1 MNPINSHHHLSLP
14 LQTSKLPN
22 STTTFLSPNNSMSS
36 AAAKPSASGKDES
49 RKPQDPAVKCPRCD
63 SPNTKFCY
71 YNNYSLSQPRHFCKT
86 CRRYWTKGGA
96 LRNVPI
102 GGGCRKN
109 KKLKPSPRLPT
120 DAAPLKFSSA
130 MDNFHQFASNFADL
144 SPQPPCF
151 GLDPSQLGFKQGEDL
166 GFQEMARHSSLAT
179 SIESLSSI
187 NQDLHW
193 KLQQQRLAAL
203 LVGGDGGGGQT
214 QKEGSGSIE
223 KAQTIQFQSLENH
236 KTDGS
241 FSNTEWFLNSNNAGN
256 WSGGIQAWAELSHY
270 TSSLP

>member
-1 MNPINSHHHLSLP
+1 MSPA
-14 LQTSKLPN
+14 
-22 STTTFLSPNNSMSS
+22 TTTP
-36 AAAKPSASGKDES
+36 AGAKPSGKDES
-49 RKPQDPAVKCPRCD
+49 RKPLQDPAVKCPRCD

-71 YNNYSLSQPRHFCKT
+71 YNNYSLTQPRHFCKT

-109 KKLKPSPRLPT
+109 KKIKPSPRHPND
-120 DAAPLKFSSA
+120 DALKFSPA
-130 MDNFHQFASNFADL
+130 MDFQLHKSSNTSAASIFHHQFTSNFADL
-144 SPQPPCF
+144 SPAISQPPCF
-151 GLDPSQLGFKQGEDL
+151 NLDPSQLGFAKQGENL
-166 GFQEMARHSSLAT
+166 GFQEMVRHSNLAT

-193 KLQQQRLAAL
+193 KLQQQRLATLFAE
-203 LVGGDGGGGQT
+203 DGS
-214 QKEGSGSIE
+214 QKEASGNIQ
-223 KAQTIQFQSLENH
+223 KPQPIQFQSLENP

-241 FSNTEWFLNSNNAGN
+241 FSNTDWFLNNSYAAGNNVTGGAGN

-270 TSSLP
+270 TSLP

>member
-1 MNPINSHHHLSLP
+1 
-14 LQTSKLPN
+14 
-22 STTTFLSPNNSMSS
+22 MSS
-36 AAAKPSASGKDES
+36 KALASGKDES
-49 RKPQDPAVKCPRCD
+49 RKAAQDAAVKCPRCD

-71 YNNYSLSQPRHFCKT
+71 YNNYSLTQPRHFCKT

-109 KKLKPSPRLPT
+109 KKLKPSPRLPN
-120 DAAPLKFSSA
+120 DAAPLKFSPA
-130 MDNFHQFASNFADL
+130 IDNFHQFASNFADL
-144 SPQPPCF
+144 SPHPPCF
-151 GLDPSQLGFKQGEDL
+151 SLDPSQLGFAPSLKQGENL

-203 LVGGDGGGGQT
+203 FAGDGGSQT
-214 QKEGSGSIE
+214 QKEASGSVQ
-223 KAQTIQFQSLENH
+223 KPQAIQFQSLENH
-236 KTDGS
+236 KEDGS
-241 FSNTEWFLNSNNAGN
+241 FSSTEWLLNNNGGAGN
-256 WSGGIQAWAELSHY
+256 WGGGIQAWAELSHY

>member
-1 MNPINSHHHLSLP
+1 
-14 LQTSKLPN
+14 
-22 STTTFLSPNNSMSS
+22 MSS
-36 AAAKPSASGKDES
+36 GGAKPSGKDER
-49 RKPQDPAVKCPRCD
+49 RKPAQDPAVKCPRCD

-109 KKLKPSPRLPT
+109 KKLKPSPRLPN

-130 MDNFHQFASNFADL
+130 MDNFHLHNHQFASNFADL

-151 GLDPSQLGFKQGEDL
+151 GLDPSQLGFAPSVKQGENL

-203 LVGGDGGGGQT
+203 FAGDGGIQN
-214 QKEGSGSIE
+214 QKEASGSIQ
-223 KAQTIQFQSLENH
+223 KPQTIQFQSLENH